1 MPRKYQPKLIH
12 SSRKSNSAY
21 TPPKRQILHY
31 FAKFGVKILT
41 KHLNPSN
48 KTIWLSAK
56 EYVPLQWELANWF
69 CPTNQ

>member
-1 MPRKYQPKLIH
+1 MTI
-12 SSRKSNSAY
+12 
-21 TPPKRQILHY
+21 PPKPITQPTDNGLAS
-31 FAKFGVKILT
+31 F
-41 KHLNPSN
+41 N